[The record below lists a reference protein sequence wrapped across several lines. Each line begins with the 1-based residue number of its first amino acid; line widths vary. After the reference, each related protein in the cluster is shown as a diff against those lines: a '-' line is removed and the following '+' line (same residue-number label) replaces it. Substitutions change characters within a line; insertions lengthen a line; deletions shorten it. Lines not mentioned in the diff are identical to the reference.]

1 MSKEELL
8 VTLLK
13 SYQSLVELQKRKSN
27 NVKIEET
34 RKVFNELRNRF
45 SKKGIIEIRKVFY
58 EKEKIDKYFKELE
71 RENNVKNEEKKV
83 GKYQEEQEKKYQE
96 EQEKKQHIKGLEK
109 KECFKKDQK
118 VFFKDLRKYLDTIK
132 KRRNRDSDDPDYE
145 GIRGIEN
152 LFNKIDEDYYK
163 PVKTK
168 GAFNDNYIEYEC
180 RGDKDKNLSLEEYFD
195 MIRPYLRDIKRS
207 FRQNN

>member
-45 SKKGIIEIRKVFY
+45 SKKGIIEIRKVLY
-58 EKEKIDKYFKELE
+58 EKEKIDKHFKELE

-118 VFFKDLRKYLDTIK
+118 VFL
-132 KRRNRDSDDPDYE
+132 
-145 GIRGIEN
+145 
-152 LFNKIDEDYYK
+152 KI
-163 PVKTK
+163 
-168 GAFNDNYIEYEC
+168 
-180 RGDKDKNLSLEEYFD
+180 
-195 MIRPYLRDIKRS
+195 
-207 FRQNN
+207 

>member
-118 VFFKDLRKYLDTIK
+118 VFL
-132 KRRNRDSDDPDYE
+132 
-145 GIRGIEN
+145 
-152 LFNKIDEDYYK
+152 KI
-163 PVKTK
+163 
-168 GAFNDNYIEYEC
+168 
-180 RGDKDKNLSLEEYFD
+180 
-195 MIRPYLRDIKRS
+195 
-207 FRQNN
+207 

>member
-13 SYQSLVELQKRKSN
+13 SYQSLAELQKRKSN

-83 GKYQEEQEKKYQE
+83 GKYQEEQDKKYQE

-118 VFFKDLRKYLDTIK
+118 VFL
-132 KRRNRDSDDPDYE
+132 
-145 GIRGIEN
+145 
-152 LFNKIDEDYYK
+152 KI
-163 PVKTK
+163 
-168 GAFNDNYIEYEC
+168 
-180 RGDKDKNLSLEEYFD
+180 
-195 MIRPYLRDIKRS
+195 
-207 FRQNN
+207 

>member
-45 SKKGIIEIRKVFY
+45 SKKGIIEIRKVLY

-118 VFFKDLRKYLDTIK
+118 VFL
-132 KRRNRDSDDPDYE
+132 
-145 GIRGIEN
+145 
-152 LFNKIDEDYYK
+152 KI
-163 PVKTK
+163 
-168 GAFNDNYIEYEC
+168 
-180 RGDKDKNLSLEEYFD
+180 
-195 MIRPYLRDIKRS
+195 
-207 FRQNN
+207 

>member
-13 SYQSLVELQKRKSN
+13 SHQSLAELQKRKSN

-34 RKVFNELRNRF
+34 RKVFNELTNRF

-58 EKEKIDKYFKELE
+58 EKEKIDKYFKKLE
-71 RENNVKNEEKKV
+71 RENNLKNDEKKV
-83 GKYQEEQEKKYQE
+83 GKYQEEHEKKYQE

-118 VFFKDLRKYLDTIK
+118 VLL
-132 KRRNRDSDDPDYE
+132 
-145 GIRGIEN
+145 
-152 LFNKIDEDYYK
+152 KI
-163 PVKTK
+163 
-168 GAFNDNYIEYEC
+168 
-180 RGDKDKNLSLEEYFD
+180 
-195 MIRPYLRDIKRS
+195 
-207 FRQNN
+207 

>member
-71 RENNVKNEEKKV
+71 RENNVKNEERKV

-118 VFFKDLRKYLDTIK
+118 VFL
-132 KRRNRDSDDPDYE
+132 
-145 GIRGIEN
+145 
-152 LFNKIDEDYYK
+152 KI
-163 PVKTK
+163 
-168 GAFNDNYIEYEC
+168 
-180 RGDKDKNLSLEEYFD
+180 
-195 MIRPYLRDIKRS
+195 
-207 FRQNN
+207 

>member
-58 EKEKIDKYFKELE
+58 EKEKIGKYFKELE

-118 VFFKDLRKYLDTIK
+118 VFL
-132 KRRNRDSDDPDYE
+132 
-145 GIRGIEN
+145 
-152 LFNKIDEDYYK
+152 KI
-163 PVKTK
+163 
-168 GAFNDNYIEYEC
+168 
-180 RGDKDKNLSLEEYFD
+180 
-195 MIRPYLRDIKRS
+195 
-207 FRQNN
+207 